1 MLRRIWAMTLKEL
14 IQFVRHPQMLAAFLV
29 GAPLEIILFAV
40 AIHTDVQH
48 IPMVVADQNRSA
60 ASQSYLQAFT
70 NSASFD
76 VIAQVPGQSDVIHAI
91 DTGQASI
98 GLVIPPNF
106 AS

>member
-1 MLRRIWAMTLKEL
+1 MMKRIWAMTLKEL
-14 IQFVRHPQMLAAFLV
+14 IQLVRHPQMLVAFLV

-48 IPMVVADQNRSA
+48 IPMVVADQSRSA
-60 ASQSYLQAFT
+60 ASESYLQAFT

-76 VIAQVPGQSDVIHAI
+76 VISLVASQSDVVRAI

-98 GLVIPPNF
+98 GVLI
-106 AS
+106 